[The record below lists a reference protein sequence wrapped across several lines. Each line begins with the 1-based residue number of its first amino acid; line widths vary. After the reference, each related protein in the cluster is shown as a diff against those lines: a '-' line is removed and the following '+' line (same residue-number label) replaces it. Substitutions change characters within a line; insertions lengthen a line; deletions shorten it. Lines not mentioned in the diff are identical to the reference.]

1 MMRRGM
7 RKMKFKQLK
16 AMILSAVIIGTTAVT
31 AMAVT
36 DSFWI
41 GVYYSTEGYQAGS
54 QVTKNSGSNQGKVKI
69 TYSNWINLATN
80 FIICQPGSGTQLST
94 NVVVPHSDQ
103 SYKAIPYYSQYV
115 GTRLTTVLRAN
126 SAQGQANYTIGGNW
140 SPNP

>member
-1 MMRRGM
+1 
-7 RKMKFKQLK
+7 MKFKQLK

-36 DSFWI
+36 DSFW
-41 GVYYSTEGYQAGS
+41 AGS

-126 SAQGQANYTIGGNW
+126 SAQAQANYTIGGKW